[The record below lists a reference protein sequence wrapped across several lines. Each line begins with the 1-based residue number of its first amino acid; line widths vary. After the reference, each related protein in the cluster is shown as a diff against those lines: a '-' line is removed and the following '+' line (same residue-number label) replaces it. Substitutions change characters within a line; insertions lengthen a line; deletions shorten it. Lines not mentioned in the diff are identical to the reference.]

1 MHAGHDG
8 CVFQLLVLVELGH
21 DVWRQVCVLPLGGC
35 LARYRCRRRWIG
47 RCLSHRFVGCCW
59 GGAWA
64 AGLAAAAGST
74 ARTTPRPASNAA
86 PLAVAF
92 AAVAAAAAAF
102 FDEWLAWPT
111 CLPKERL
118 SWSLPR
124 YDIAL
129 ATWAVGAGHPPA
141 TTIDVAVAERHPV
154 AERHHNNRRCA
165 ESKHSG
171 ASPETETSAIK
182 IIKK

>member
-1 MHAGHDG
+1 VLEPPLRG
-8 CVFQLLVLVELGH
+8 LLLGPPVLG
-21 DVWRQVCVLPLGGC
+21 PLG
-35 LARYRCRRRWIG
+35 
-47 RCLSHRFVGCCW
+47 S
-59 GGAWA
+59 
-64 AGLAAAAGST
+64 
-74 ARTTPRPASNAA
+74 P
-86 PLAVAF
+86 PLR
-92 AAVAAAAAAF
+92 AAAF